1 MRNLHRKLFRDVG
14 AMKGQSAAI
23 GVVVAA
29 GVMILIVFV
38 TTYDALTLTQ
48 NRFYEDRQFAEV
60 FADLK
65 RAPNNVAGRL
75 RDVDGVNHVE
85 TRVSA
90 SVRIEVQ
97 GFGEPVRGR
106 IVSLP
111 EEHEPLVNR
120 LYLREGDFPPPWRAD
135 AMAVNEVFAEAHG
148 LRPGDTL
155 DVIIR
160 GQLET
165 LTVSGIVLSPE
176 FIYQLGPNDLVPDYK
191 RYGVLWMRERGL
203 AKAFAMD
210 GAFNNAVF
218 TLRPDASPERVIA
231 LVDEVLAPYG
241 GIGAYGREDQ
251 LSHRFLQEELEQ
263 VRTMATVLPVIFL
276 GVAAFLLHVLMGRI
290 IRTQR
295 EQIAVLKAFG
305 HTNTEIAAHYALFT
319 GLIVMVGAVVGTALG
334 AWAADGLARLY
345 MEYFRFP
352 EISFRLQA
360 WVMAVAFLVAGGA
373 AFLGAYGAVRS
384 AVSLPPAEAMRP
396 PLPERFHRTALER
409 SALWTRVSQPT
420 RIVLRNLSRHPLK
433 AGLSVTGIALAG
445 ALLLVG
451 SQMFKAI
458 DHMVDFQY
466 RFVLLMDIHL
476 TFTEPTPERAAGE
489 LLHKPGVRFVEG
501 YRSVPVRL
509 VNGTSEYQTSLLG
522 IDAESRLRG
531 IVDAE
536 RRPVPVPPEG
546 ILLTTYLADYLGIRP
561 GDSVQVELLEG
572 RRRTLSVPLA
582 GVVEEPIGVS
592 AYMERRAVNRLM
604 REGPAISGAWI
615 LTDDEQR
622 DTLFRELRD
631 LARVDGIGLVGD
643 AEAAFRRHLDD
654 TLLAFMGIVLLLS
667 VSIAFAV
674 IYNNARIALAE
685 RMRELATLRVLGFT
699 RFEVSWILIGEVALL
714 TFVAIPAGWGIGVG
728 FAYALNQA
736 MALDMYRVPF
746 ILTPWT
752 FAFSAAGVL
761 TASVLSVLVM
771 SKRILRIDMVTALK
785 TGE

>member
-1 MRNLHRKLFRDVG
+1 
-14 AMKGQSAAI
+14 MKGQSAAI
-23 GVVVAA
+23 AVVVAA

-48 NRFYEDRQFAEV
+48 KRFYENQQFAEV

-65 RAPNNVAGRL
+65 RAPNHVAERL
-75 RDVDGVNHVE
+75 RAVDGVNHVE

-90 SVRIEVQ
+90 PVRIEIP
-97 GFGEPVRGR
+97 GFDEPVRGR
-106 IVSLP
+106 VVSLP

-120 LYLREGDFPPPWRAD
+120 LYLREGTFPPPWRAD
-135 AMAVNEVFAEAHG
+135 AAAVNEVFAEAHG
-148 LRPGDTL
+148 LGPGDTFE
-155 DVIIR
+155 VIIR
-160 GQLET
+160 GQLEA

-218 TLRPDASPERVIA
+218 TLRPDASVDRVIEA
-231 LVDEVLAPYG
+231 VDAILAPYG

-305 HTNTEIAAHYALFT
+305 HTNGEVAAHYALFT
-319 GLIVMVGAVVGTALG
+319 GVIVCVGAVVGVALG
-334 AWAADGLARLY
+334 AWVADGLARLY

-352 EISFRLQA
+352 EISFRLQG
-360 WVMAVAFLVAGGA
+360 WVLAVAFVVAGGA

-396 PLPERFHRTALER
+396 PLPERFHRGLLER
-409 SALWTRVSQPT
+409 SALWPHLSQST
-420 RIVLRNLSRHPLK
+420 RIIFRNLSRHPVK
-433 AGLSVTGIALAG
+433 SGFSVTGIALAG

-466 RFVLLMDIHL
+466 RFVFLMDMHL
-476 TFTEPTPERAAGE
+476 TFTEPTPERAARE
-489 LLHKPGVRFVEG
+489 LLHMPGVRYAEG

-509 VNGTSEYQTSLLG
+509 VNGTVEYQTSLLG
-522 IDAESRLRG
+522 IDSASRLRG
-531 IVDAE
+531 VVDSE
-536 RRPVPVPPEG
+536 KRPVPVPPEG
-546 ILLTTYLADYLGIRP
+546 MLLTTYLADYLGIRP
-561 GDSVQVELLEG
+561 GDTVDVEILEG
-572 RRRTLSVPLA
+572 RRRTLPVPLA
-582 GVVEEPIGVS
+582 AVVEEPIGVS

-604 REGPAISGAWI
+604 REGPAVTGAWI
-615 LTDDEQR
+615 LADDDQR
-622 DTLFRELRD
+622 DTLFRELRN
-631 LARVDGIGLVGD
+631 LARVDGIGLIRD
-643 AEAAFRRHLDD
+643 AERAFRRHLDD
-654 TLLAFMGIVLLLS
+654 TLLAFMGVVVLLS

-699 RFEVSWILIGEVALL
+699 RFEVSWILVGEVALL
-714 TFVAIPAGWGIGVG
+714 TFVAIPIGWGIGVG

-746 ILTPWT
+746 ILTSWT
-752 FAFSAAGVL
+752 FAFSAAGVIA
-761 TASVLSVLVM
+761 ASVLSILVM